1 MMLPRLQHAWTQM
14 PHVRQLMEQSPLEM
28 VRRLYVDDLVYDGTA
43 LRYLL
48 ATYGD
53 TQVMAGT
60 DYPFAILDKEPAK
73 RIDELQLDQAT
84 VRLLR
89 QDNALRW
96 LARERFGTP

>member
-1 MMLPRLQHAWTQM
+1 
-14 PHVRQLMEQSPLEM
+14 
-28 VRRLYVDDLVYDGTA
+28 VYDGTA

-73 RIDELQLDQAT
+73 RIDALQLDQAT